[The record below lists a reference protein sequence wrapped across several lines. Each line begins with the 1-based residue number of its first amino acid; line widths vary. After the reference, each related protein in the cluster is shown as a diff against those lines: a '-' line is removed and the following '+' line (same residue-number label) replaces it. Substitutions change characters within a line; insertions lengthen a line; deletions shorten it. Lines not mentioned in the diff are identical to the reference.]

1 MRLPVVSPLRVCIE
15 VTAFAWYTGSNVNAN
30 CTVLSCG
37 LFFEEIERKISVLL

>member
-15 VTAFAWYTGSNVNAN
+15 VTGSNVNAN

-37 LFFEEIERKISVLL
+37 LFFEEIESKISVLL